1 MPERELTPLEALSYL
16 DDIAHGR
23 KMEYDPH
30 VLKRIVEKGLKRLE
44 ELEKAFDS
52 LSKEEEKVMKEL
64 SKEIEKN
71 RVLKIIKDNIVFI
84 RALCDKTKNLYNE
97 FIMFEIKG
105 LVDEGTWNKIYEVL
119 KSPLKEVLL

>member
-1 MPERELTPLEALSYL
+1 MKKDGYSITFICNPDVVILDEALSYL

-30 VLKRIVEKGLKRLE
+30 VLKRIVEKGLKRFE

-71 RVLKIIKDNIVFI
+71 RVLEIIKTILFS
-84 RALCDKTKNLYNE
+84 RGLCATKLKVLIMNL
-97 FIMFEIKG
+97 
-105 LVDEGTWNKIYEVL
+105 LCL
-119 KSPLKEVLL
+119 KSKV